1 MWGSSMVNPLTLQES
16 LILKCR
22 IAHALAC
29 LEDVDTVTISYVN
42 LLEKLCEHTSRREI
56 DEARKELG
64 ELWSAAYAKADK
76 KALAYLDKK
85 DVRMERA
92 VDQWQRIQRSKR
104 AMPYLL
110 YQIGPRRETCELH
123 LHWDNLLL
131 PVDDPW
137 WSSHMPPNS
146 WGCTCGVS
154 AVSKYEYEKIVSTG
168 KAKTVAPDDGITEW
182 INKRTGVVESIPT
195 GIDPSWN
202 FNPGKGRGA

>member
-1 MWGSSMVNPLTLQES
+1 MVNHLTLQES

-22 IAHALAC
+22 IVHALAS
-29 LEDVDTVTISYVN
+29 LDEVDTVTVKYVKS
-42 LLEKLCEHTSRREI
+42 LEALCDHTPRREI

-85 DVRMERA
+85 DIRIERA
-92 VDQWQRIQRSKR
+92 AAQWQRIQRTKR
-104 AMPYLL
+104 LRSYLL
-110 YQIGPRRETCELH
+110 YQLGPCRETCSLH
-123 LHWDNLLL
+123 LNWENLML

-146 WGCTCGVS
+146 WGCTCWVRHVS
-154 AVSKYEYEKIVSTG
+154 NNEYEKLVAEG
-168 KAKTVAPDDGITEW
+168 KVRTIAPDDGVTQW
-182 INKRTGVVESIPT
+182 TNRRTGEVESIPT

-202 FNPGKGRGA
+202 FNPGTGRNS